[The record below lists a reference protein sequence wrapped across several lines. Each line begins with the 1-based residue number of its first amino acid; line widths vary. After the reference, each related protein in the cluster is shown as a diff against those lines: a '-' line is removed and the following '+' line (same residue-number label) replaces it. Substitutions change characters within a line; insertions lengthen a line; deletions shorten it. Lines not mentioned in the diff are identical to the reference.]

1 MLARGCNTAH
11 LPAACRTS
19 AMASRTS
26 RWPRESGASMLRQ
39 ALRLPRWGQ
48 ARSLPLA
55 NVSGA
60 RLGLGIAAAIVV
72 VLSAAV
78 PGVLAQTLPIQVA
91 PPQTSPAQS
100 TSTSAAPEVTTGEAS
115 LLLTHQVTEGPYYKA
130 GLPETNNLVQTGMQG
145 TQITIT
151 GQVLDQNGAPVAN

>member
-1 MLARGCNTAH
+1 MQHRSF
-11 LPAACRTS
+11 ACRMPHLGDGQQDL
-19 AMASRTS
+19 AVA
-26 RWPRESGASMLRQ
+26 PRIGCLDAATGA
-39 ALRLPRWGQ
+39 RLPRWGQ

-72 VLSAAV
+72 VGSAAV